1 MADPLRPRPVE
12 QPPPVRLPSAPHGR
26 VPAVHTPGCGPAR
39 RFFDHGA
46 GPSRP
51 TAVPPG
57 TPGRMPTGWS
67 AAGRGARKPGAEAG
81 RGSGVRKRG
90 ASLGPLLPRA
100 PSGQPAPRASRPRRA
115 RPSAAMPPPFPGR
128 RSRGRPRRSPAR
140 PHRCDDRTGL
150 CHTSLTAGPCRPL
163 ADSRPGPPSRSA
175 SARFSP
181 GQGALT
187 RSGSWSH
194 PWPRAPLPDAA
205 LPVRARSPCSLLSF
219 ADLATGLRTS
229 PRNTV
234 PTPGTRASTG
244 TAAGPCPPQVPAA
257 RARAACRFPAGVC
270 AARGRPRTR

>member
-1 MADPLRPRPVE
+1 MADPLHPRPVG

-26 VPAVHTPGCGPAR
+26 VPAVHTPDYGPAR
-39 RFFDHGA
+39 RFFGHGA

-57 TPGRMPTGWS
+57 TPGRMPAGWS
-67 AAGRGARKPGAEAG
+67 AAEHRRPPMCPPGD
-81 RGSGVRKRG
+81 RPRKRG

-163 ADSRPGPPSRSA
+163 AEFRSGPPSRSA

-181 GQGALT
+181 GRGALT

-205 LPVRARSPCSLLSF
+205 PPVRARSPCSLLSF

-234 PTPGTRASTG
+234 PTPG
-244 TAAGPCPPQVPAA
+244 A